1 MAATNTKV
9 HQVATS
15 TRATED
21 SQITRSSRFVARLSL
36 SSPWGSQQYNLH
48 NIRMLT
54 CFSSRAATLPL
65 ILPTHHKAATTLRH
79 RTRRT
84 HRAATKARLSPTTAR
99 PLPATVRRSITA
111 SPEARSRLPATAA
124 SPVNTRPSSNITPA
138 RRLPTSNTV
147 TATSRAARSVP
158 RRRDTPSTEGS
169 LEGTDSISRST
180 GISSSRS
187 TGISSRGSTD
197 SRPTRLDSQARRIAA

>member
-15 TRATED
+15 TRAMED
-21 SQITRSSRFVARLSL
+21 SQITRSSRFVTRLSL

-48 NIRMLT
+48 DIRMLT
-54 CFSSRAATLPL
+54 YFSSRAAILPP

-84 HRAATKARLSPTTAR
+84 HRAATKGRLSPTTAR

-138 RRLPTSNTV
+138 RRPPTSNTV
-147 TATSRAARSVP
+147 TARTATSRAAHMVP

-180 GISSSRS
+180 GISS
-187 TGISSRGSTD
+187 RGSTD